1 MAKQDPL
8 DKKDIDRFFRANAGT
23 VVTNSKGQ
31 VLAFERRKQAG
42 AWQFP
47 QGGVDPGEDVLKTAE
62 RELEEET
69 GLVAGKEIRFLGELP
84 EWIGYE
90 LPEAWRSTK
99 TGRGQVQRWYFFQ
112 VLDDDIQLDLERVK
126 DKEFRAW
133 KWMDMDALIEVVID
147 FRKPVYRRLK
157 AWLEVERLG
166 R

>member
-1 MAKQDPL
+1 MSKKDPL
-8 DKKDIDRFFRANAGT
+8 NEKDIDRYFRANAG
-23 VVTNSKGQ
+23 VVVINAQGL

-69 GLVAGKEIRFLGELP
+69 GLVAGKDLRFLGELP
-84 EWIGYE
+84 EWVGYE
-90 LPEAWRSTK
+90 LPTEWRSTK

-112 VLDDDIQLDLERVK
+112 VLDDEVQLDLETVK

-133 KWMDMDALIEVVID
+133 QWMDMEALIAIVVE
-147 FRKPVYRRLK
+147 FRKPVYRRLQD
-157 AWLEVERLG
+157 WLERTQNS
-166 R
+166 